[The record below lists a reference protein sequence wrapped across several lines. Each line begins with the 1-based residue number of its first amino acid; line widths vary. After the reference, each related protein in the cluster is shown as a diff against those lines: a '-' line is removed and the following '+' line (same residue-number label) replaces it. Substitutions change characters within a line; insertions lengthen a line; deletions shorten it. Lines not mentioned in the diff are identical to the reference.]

1 VSEPRAGSGAL
12 RRYCTFYLGAE
23 CFALELSAVRE
34 IRGSFELTP
43 VRGAPPA
50 VRGLASVRGQIATV
64 IDPRV
69 WLGDAPAELAA
80 DGCLVV
86 LAAPGPLVG
95 LSVERIDDVIA
106 LADDSIEPVPA
117 ALRESPIAGIARR
130 AGEPVRILALAQGL
144 R

>member
-1 VSEPRAGSGAL
+1 VSELRAGTV
-12 RRYCTFYLGAE
+12 RCYCTFYLGAE

-34 IRGSFELTP
+34 IRGGFELTP

-69 WLGDAPAELAA
+69 WLGDAPEELA
-80 DGCLVV
+80 GSECLVV
-86 LAAPGPLVG
+86 LAARGPLVG
-95 LSVERIDDVIA
+95 LCVERALDVIA
-106 LADDSIEPVPA
+106 LADDAIEPIPA
-117 ALRESPIAGIARR
+117 ARRDSPIAGIARP